1 MLRLA
6 LIILIKLVDSLEE
19 MIKSLHIVFIDSS
32 LHRNININIFLSL
45 VGILEWL
52 VDCKIK
58 VRKWFGSSIKLEVL
72 QHVIVRTYI
81 SKRIKKNE

>member
-19 MIKSLHIVFIDSS
+19 MIKSLHFVFIDSS
-32 LHRNININIFLSL
+32 LHRNINIFLSL

-58 VRKWFGSSIKLEVL
+58 VRKLFGSSIKLEVL